1 MTEPTGSDA
10 VLGGATSFDG
20 MRWIAGGDFLM
31 GSDEFYPEE
40 RPVHHVAVDGFW
52 IDEHPVT
59 VGDFGGFVRETSYV
73 TVAER
78 PLDPAQYPDADPD
91 LLVPGSLL
99 FRKTIGPVD
108 LHDLRN
114 WWEYV
119 PGVTWR
125 QPGGPGPA
133 TDDSELHPVVHV
145 ACEDAEAYAA
155 WAGKELPTEAEW
167 EYAARGGIEGAVFAW
182 GDDHFPDG
190 KAMANTWQGEF
201 PWQNLMIDGF
211 EGTSPVGSFPANG
224 FGLFDMT
231 GNVWEWTADWFTPR
245 HPDEDES
252 PCCVPKNPRVIS
264 KDSSYQ
270 LGEPGE
276 HIPRRVSKGGS
287 HLCAPNYCLR
297 YRPAARQAQQID
309 SSMAHLG
316 FRCVARVPE
325 EAGRRPTEVASV
337 QRSR

>member
-40 RPVHHVAVDGFW
+40 RPVHRVAVDGFW

-59 VGDFGGFVRETSYV
+59 VADFGGFVRETGYV

-99 FRKTIGPVD
+99 FRKTTGPVD

-125 QPGGPGPA
+125 QPGGQGTA
-133 TDDSELHPVVHV
+133 TDDPS
-145 ACEDAEAYAA
+145 CI
-155 WAGKELPTEAEW
+155 
-167 EYAARGGIEGAVFAW
+167 R
-182 GDDHFPDG
+182 
-190 KAMANTWQGEF
+190 
-201 PWQNLMIDGF
+201 
-211 EGTSPVGSFPANG
+211 
-224 FGLFDMT
+224 
-231 GNVWEWTADWFTPR
+231 
-245 HPDEDES
+245 
-252 PCCVPKNPRVIS
+252 
-264 KDSSYQ
+264 
-270 LGEPGE
+270 
-276 HIPRRVSKGGS
+276 
-287 HLCAPNYCLR
+287 
-297 YRPAARQAQQID
+297 
-309 SSMAHLG
+309 
-316 FRCVARVPE
+316 
-325 EAGRRPTEVASV
+325 
-337 QRSR
+337 